1 MVYTG
6 ISICSG
12 VGGLEL
18 GLKCAVPTAIIKCC
32 VEREAYAIGTLNARM
47 QDKWLDPAPMW
58 PDLRTFD
65 GKPWRGKVDFI
76 VGGYPCQPFSIAG
89 KGKGKEDE
97 RWLWDDIK
105 RIIGEVQPSL
115 CFFENVAR
123 HLSVG
128 FEQVA
133 NDLDDLG
140 FGVAAG
146 LFSAEEVGAPHQ
158 RKRLFIMAH
167 HKSVRADRGML
178 NGCKVSREEG
188 QRLAFE
194 FALSSATGG
203 VADTHGERPNAGQ
216 SGDRDLREAEESGV
230 AVDSECASEAPDGGQ
245 CAELANAGSG
255 GRGAGGGDFP
265 KRQVHKSGQREHSQD
280 QRQGDER
287 ESGVSTNGSTGQ
299 VGNAKS
305 KGPGDGDDKVAKRH
319 LGSQE
324 EREHSQIDKD
334 GGRAGAGAGGRG
346 GDVAHA
352 PRERGERAE
361 CDRDS
366 TGQPQGAIG
375 NWGGGIFPP
384 KPSGDW
390 TGIEDGLKPQIHRG
404 ADGMADWLDRLVATG
419 NGVVPLCAAD
429 AFISLSVAFT
439 GESTP
444 TNGG

>member
-1 MVYTG
+1 MKKELENVDYTG
-6 ISICSG
+6 ISLCSG
-12 VGGLEL
+12 VGGLDL
-18 GLKCAVPTAIIKCC
+18 GIRIAVPTARILCC
-32 VEREAYAIGTLNARM
+32 VEREAYAIATLVARM
-47 QDKWLDPAPMW
+47 QDGWLDATPIW
-58 PDLRTFD
+58 SNLRTFD

-76 VGGYPCQPFSIAG
+76 TGGYPCQPFSIAG

-105 RIIGEVQPSL
+105 RIIREVQPSL

-133 NDLDDLG
+133 NDLEDLG

-178 NGCKVSREEG
+178 NGCKVSRAQG
-188 QRLAFE
+188 KRLAVE
-194 FALSSATGG
+194 LARSSATGG
-203 VADTHGERPNAGQ
+203 VADIHGERPNE
-216 SGDRDLREAEESGV
+216 GDAIDGDLREAEESGV
-230 AVDSECASEAPDGGQ
+230 AVESERASETPAKRGSPRLANASVSGRNDGGDDFTKGHLHSRQERADSQDQQQGDGGQ
-245 CAELANAGSG
+245 S
-255 GRGAGGGDFP
+255 GAG
-265 KRQVHKSGQREHSQD
+265 
-280 QRQGDER
+280 
-287 ESGVSTNGSTGQ
+287 TGRATGRR
-299 VGNAKS
+299 VGNTKS
-305 KGPGDGDDKVAKRH
+305 KGRGNGDDSVAKRH
-319 LGSQE
+319 LHNQA
-324 EREHSQIDKD
+324 ERQHSQTDKD
-334 GGRAGAGAGGRG
+334 GGRAGAGATDGNGGL
-346 GDVAHA
+346 
-352 PRERGERAE
+352 GE
-361 CDRDS
+361 
-366 TGQPQGAIG
+366 
-375 NWGGGIFPP
+375 WGGGLFPP

-390 TGIEDGLKPQIHRG
+390 TGIKDALKPQIHRG

-429 AFISLSVAFT
+429 AFIALSVAFT

>member
-1 MVYTG
+1 MVNNVDYTG

-76 VGGYPCQPFSIAG
+76 VGGYPCQPFSVAG
-89 KGKGKEDE
+89 KGKGKKDE
-97 RWLWDDIK
+97 RWLWGDIK

-188 QRLAFE
+188 QRLAVE
-194 FALSSATGG
+194 FAGSGATGRL
-203 VADTHGERPNAGQ
+203 AHTHGERPHAG
-216 SGDRDLREAEESGV
+216 DAIKRDLRIEEEEGH
-230 AVDSECASEAPDGGQ
+230 AVEFECASRTRGDEQSTD
-245 CAELANAGSG
+245 LANTSGG
-255 GRGAGGGDFP
+255 GRGSGGGDFT
-265 KRQVHKSGQREHSQD
+265 KRQIRAKQGRDDSQD
-280 QRQGDER
+280 QQQGDER
-287 ESGVSTNGSTGQ
+287 ESGVGAGGESGR
-299 VGNAKS
+299 VGDPHGKERR
-305 KGPGDGDDKVAKRH
+305 DGDDNVAKRH
-319 LGSQE
+319 PSGEE
-324 EREHSQIDKD
+324 EREHSQTDKD
-334 GGRAGAGAGGRG
+334 RGRAGARTSNGGRG
-346 GDVAHA
+346 LGNAPCVA
-352 PRERGERAE
+352 EERAKHG
-361 CDRDS
+361 RDS
-366 TGQPQGAIG
+366 TGQPEGAIG
-375 NWGGGIFPP
+375 DWGGHIFPP

-419 NGVVPLCAAD
+419 NGVVPLCAAH
-429 AFISLSVAFT
+429 AFISLSTAFT
-439 GESTP
+439 GE
-444 TNGG
+444 